1 MYRWLQS
8 VWDIVIV
15 SESLLYIRITYTVQ
29 VMLYRGWL
37 NQVLLFYFLRLS
49 QIQNKFLPFE
59 IMLKGFSLEFQHD
72 VSWNR
77 PKSKMCTPK
86 VGFFYRYCSLNVFS
100 SENLGGE
107 HKMKLIFSNSSGFVL
122 VQKIK
127 YTRKKGEKKSTLGVT
142 AWFTSRRFTPMRPW
156 LTRHLTRSLFGVE
169 LVEDEN
175 RKIKYAEGFF
185 MSYSFKCHYKQLF
198 GGMFDGSFHVEVCL
212 QVV

>member
-1 MYRWLQS
+1 MES
-8 VWDIVIV
+8 SKIKNVH
-15 SESLLYIRITYTVQ
+15 SEGWFLLSILFFKCVQ
-29 VMLYRGWL
+29 
-37 NQVLLFYFLRLS
+37 LR
-49 QIQNKFLPFE
+49 
-59 IMLKGFSLEFQHD
+59 EF
-72 VSWNR
+72 
-77 PKSKMCTPK
+77 
-86 VGFFYRYCSLNVFS
+86 
-100 SENLGGE
+100 GGE